1 MINKAPNEPPA
12 DDGASPPETL
22 PLIAAARVGCNQSL
36 GELTER
42 YRRYL
47 LLIAHNE
54 LSPELR
60 IKMAPS
66 DLVQETLTH
75 VATHFD
81 RFTGHSEQE
90 LLAWLRR
97 IMHFRAVHAARRF
110 YDVSA
115 RDLHREAPLA
125 GGDDSGVLPVA
136 DQAPTPL
143 TTLLAFEELA
153 ALGNALTQ
161 LDEPSRQV
169 ILLRSVERKSFSEIG
184 QVLACTPAAAR
195 KRWVRAVNSIRTVL
209 HGHESKR

>member
-1 MINKAPNEPPA
+1 M
-12 DDGASPPETL
+12 DDKSVNDPRAAGEATAAG
-22 PLIAAARVGCNQSL
+22 PLIEAARVGCNRSL

-47 LLIAHNE
+47 LLVANNE

-66 DLVQETLTH
+66 DLVQETLIH
-75 VATHFD
+75 VAANFN
-81 RFTGHSEQE
+81 RFAGSSEQE

-115 RDLHREAPLA
+115 RNINREAPLA
-125 GGDDSGVLPVA
+125 TGDDSQAAPIA
-136 DQAPTPL
+136 DQSPTPL

-153 ALGNALTQ
+153 ALGSALAE
-161 LDEPSRQV
+161 LDEPSRRV

-184 QVLACTPAAAR
+184 QTLACSEAAAR
-195 KRWVRAVNSIRTVL
+195 KRWVRAVNSIRTTL
-209 HGHESKR
+209 NGHESAR